1 MNPVE
6 ELFTR
11 QYELLQG
18 ARGVLLDY
26 CETLAPADFAREL
39 PDFGRGSIRNLLVH
53 TVNTYRYWL
62 ELFAR
67 SQPVAFTESE
77 AVREAAA
84 ARRLFV
90 QADAAVG
97 EFIRCFR
104 EAYDTPLTGQL
115 RGQTVTATP
124 TTLFTHVVTHEFHH
138 KGQILSMS
146 RHLGY
151 LPPDTDVLR

>member
-1 MNPVE
+1 MEPV
-6 ELFTR
+6 FTR

-26 CETLAPADFAREL
+26 CETLAPEDFTRERK
-39 PDFGRGSIRNLLVH
+39 DFGRGSIRNLLVH

-62 ELFAR
+62 ELFVR
-67 SQPVAFTESE
+67 NEPVTFAEPG
-77 AVREAAA
+77 AVRDAAE
-84 ARRLFV
+84 ARRLFAH
-90 QADAAVG
+90 ADAAVG
-97 EFIRCFR
+97 GFLRHFR
-104 EAYDTPLTGQL
+104 EAYDTPVTGRL

-124 TTLFTHVVTHEFHH
+124 AALFTHVITHEFHH

>member
-1 MNPVE
+1 MEKV
-6 ELFTR
+6 FYR

-26 CETLAPADFAREL
+26 CETLAPEDFTREL
-39 PDFGRGSIRNLLVH
+39 KDFGRGSIRNLLVH
-53 TVNTYRYWL
+53 IVNTHRYWL
-62 ELFAR
+62 EMFAR
-67 SQPVAFTESE
+67 NQPVVFTEPG
-77 AVREAAA
+77 AVREAAE
-84 ARRLFV
+84 ARRLFA
-90 QADAAVG
+90 QADAAVW

-104 EAYDTPLTGQL
+104 EGYETPITGNL
-115 RGQTVTATP
+115 RGQAVTATP
-124 TTLFTHVVTHEFHH
+124 TMLFTHVITHEFHH

>member
-1 MNPVE
+1 MNPME
-6 ELFTR
+6 ALFTR

-26 CETLAPADFAREL
+26 CETLAPADFTREL
-39 PDFGRGSIRNLLVH
+39 TGFGRGSIRNLLVH

-62 ELFAR
+62 EAFAR
-67 SQPVAFTESE
+67 NQPVAFTEPE
-77 AVREAAA
+77 AVREAVE
-84 ARRLFV
+84 ARHLFAR
-90 QADAAVG
+90 ADDAVR

-104 EAYDTPLTGQL
+104 KAYDVPLTGQL

-124 TTLFTHVVTHEFHH
+124 TTLFTHVITHEFHH

>member
-1 MNPVE
+1 MNQME
-6 ELFTR
+6 ALFTR
-11 QYELLQG
+11 QYALLQG

-26 CETLAPADFAREL
+26 CDTLAPDDFTREV
-39 PDFGRGSIRNLLVH
+39 PGFGRGSIRNLLVH
-53 TVNTYRYWL
+53 TVNTYRHWL

-67 SQPVAFTESE
+67 NQPVAFTEPE

-84 ARRLFV
+84 ARRLFA

-104 EAYDTPLTGQL
+104 EGYDTPITGQL